1 MRLIFFPERWKF
13 HVDTKNAKKIS
24 QKVHG
29 FLDKLIWIGNA
40 KFSVTTRILIVS
52 TQRVNKQS

>member
-13 HVDTKNAKKIS
+13 HVDTKNAKNIS

-40 KFSVTTRILIVS
+40 KFSLLLREYL
-52 TQRVNKQS
+52 

>member
-13 HVDTKNAKKIS
+13 HVDTKNAKNIP

-29 FLDKLIWIGNA
+29 LLDKLIWIGNA
-40 KFSVTTRILIVS
+40 KFSLLLREYL
-52 TQRVNKQS
+52 